1 MIVRLPNHAALF
13 DVLMLRDLFA
23 EIRNR
28 QTGEQFVV
36 SLRDFRTFIEVTH
49 PSITKVPE

>member
-49 PSITKVPE
+49 PSITKRSE

>member
-1 MIVRLPNHAALF
+1 MIVRLPNHPALF

-49 PSITKVPE
+49 PSITKVTE